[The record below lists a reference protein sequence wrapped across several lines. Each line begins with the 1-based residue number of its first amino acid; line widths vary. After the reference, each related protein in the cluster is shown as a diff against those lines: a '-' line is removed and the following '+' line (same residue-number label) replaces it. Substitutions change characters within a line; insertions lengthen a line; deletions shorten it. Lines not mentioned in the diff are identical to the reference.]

1 MCAANGSGGGS
12 GSSGRRSTATMAAM
26 ANKTLNF
33 GRKKW
38 AAKKSQRPTHL
49 MESLGVRVT
58 DTCRLVFCSNFS
70 TEIQSCDCAEPGHRL
85 ILIPLGLLGLLDSG
99 CRVSQPSSQSVGSS
113 LISVF
118 FLLRSV
124 FCCVAGR
131 SIRLHLSSIHSAHC
145 QSVGSLSLSPAHSP
159 CAHCPHL
166 HVWRGGVSLPLSP
179 GNGIQQIKQTDPM
192 A

>member
-1 MCAANGSGGGS
+1 MGS
-12 GSSGRRSTATMAAM
+12 
-26 ANKTLNF
+26 
-33 GRKKW
+33 
-38 AAKKSQRPTHL
+38 KKSQRPTHL

-118 FLLRSV
+118 FLLPSV